1 MHQLGLVAIRNFRL
15 CRDVVLPLGAYT
27 PLVGQNNTGKSS
39 ILQAI
44 AWVLKPSALSA
55 NDFREANKPVE
66 VCARIDGITKE
77 LVELMPDAKHRAA
90 IQPYCASGIMWIRA
104 IATGTTAKGVKQE
117 IYDVEKYAGENIPT
131 EWREFPTGLPQ
142 AVAALL
148 PEPLQIDAMD
158 DIGEDLGKAKAG
170 TTIKGLLDEIMGPIL
185 KAHGELN
192 EAISSIKKVLT
203 LEGESRSQHLKD
215 FDTAASKSLDAFF
228 PGLALDLD
236 LQLVDIKEFF
246 KAGDLHVTDKLSGD
260 RRRFDQVGT
269 GAQRAIQMA
278 LIRYL
283 SGLQD
288 KGDQTAQRRLLLIDE
303 PELFL
308 HPQGVRRLR
317 QALAAL
323 SEGPFQVVFS
333 THSPLMLSR
342 DNAAD
347 TVIVGKDKEQG
358 TFTRTPLRVA
368 VKAALEDAESQSR
381 TLFELGNL
389 AEIYFAE
396 RVVLCEG
403 KTDRRI
409 LPLAYERL
417 RGVQPDG
424 GHVTFV
430 SLGSCSDVPKALPV
444 LHAMGIRACAVV
456 DLDFAFIAARSAKSL
471 LLKDGA
477 DMAQAKDILAR
488 LQREKGCHL
497 GPNGLPARP
506 KTGIDP
512 SKPADTWALFASDAE
527 GATVVD
533 AVHSALHPHAIWAWK
548 AGCIEHVTGHADK
561 GEQAIIE
568 QEAMLQQMDSDAI
581 RSAFP
586 AFYELFEWI
595 DRQWESHNTKTT

>member
-1 MHQLGLVAIRNFRL
+1 MHKLGFIAIKNFRL
-15 CRDVVLPLGAYT
+15 CRDVALPLGAYT

-44 AWVLKPSALSA
+44 AWVLKPSALSSS
-55 NDFREANKPVE
+55 DFGDPAKPVE
-66 VCARIDGITKE
+66 VCARIDGITNE
-77 LVELMPDAKHRAA
+77 LVGLMPDAKHRAA
-90 IQPYCASGIMWIRA
+90 IQPYCATGVMWIRVT
-104 IATGTTAKGVKQE
+104 ATGTAAKGVKAE
-117 IYDVEKYAGENIPT
+117 IYDVEKHTGDAVPT
-131 EWREFPTGLPQ
+131 EWRDYPTGLPQ
-142 AVAALL
+142 AVSALL

-203 LEGESRSQHLKD
+203 MDGESRSQHLKD
-215 FDTAASKSLDAFF
+215 FDVAASQSLDAFF

-283 SGLQD
+283 SELQD
-288 KGDQTAQRRLLLIDE
+288 KGDRTAQRRLLLIDE
-303 PELFL
+303 PELYL

-323 SEGPFQVVFS
+323 SGGPFQVVFS

-342 DNAAD
+342 ENAAD
-347 TVIVGKDKEQG
+347 TVIVGKTKEQG
-358 TFTRTPLRVA
+358 THTRLPLRIA
-368 VKAALEDAESQSR
+368 VKGALEDAESQSR

-417 RGVQPDG
+417 RGVPQDG

-444 LHAMGIRACAVV
+444 LRAMGIRACAVV
-456 DLDFAFIAARSAKSL
+456 DLDFAFTAARSGGKSL
-471 LLKDGA
+471 LPKDDD
-477 DMAQAKDILAR
+477 DMTQVKNVLAR
-488 LQREKGCHL
+488 LHKEKGCHL
-497 GPNGLPARP
+497 GDNGMPSRP
-506 KTGIDP
+506 KDGKDP
-512 SKPADTWALFASDAE
+512 SKPADTWALLASDAE
-527 GATVVD
+527 GAKIVD
-533 AVHSALHPHAIWAWK
+533 AVHASLHSHAIWAWK
-548 AGCIEHVTGHADK
+548 AGCIEHVTGWADK
-561 GEQAIIE
+561 GEQAIID
-568 QEAMLQQMDSDAI
+568 QEAMLQQMSADDV
-581 RSAFP
+581 RGAFP
-586 AFYELFEWI
+586 AFYELFEWV
-595 DRQWESHNTKTT
+595 DKQWGAHNAGA